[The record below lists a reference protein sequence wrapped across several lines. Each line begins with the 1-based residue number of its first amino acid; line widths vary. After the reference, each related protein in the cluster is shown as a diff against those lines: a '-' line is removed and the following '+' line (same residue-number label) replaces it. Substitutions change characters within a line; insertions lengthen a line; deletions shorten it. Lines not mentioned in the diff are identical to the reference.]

1 MSARGGRGHAH
12 IKGPMTGERA
22 EAAEADEKK
31 ERKKNYGSKL
41 SSLSEQP

>member
-31 ERKKNYGSKL
+31 GKKL
-41 SSLSEQP
+41 WQ